1 MIYCTYTIQSAGFS
15 MMFHYQRAYL
25 QYMSILRYFKMA
37 SLGGT
42 PFISIL
48 QSGLHLCLEVP
59 LQLWWHPDFQ
69 RTGLHLAEIIA
80 TAINGHLDHPD
91 KTRAFIFSRS
101 ASTSMSFLPC
111 GNSKFSLHQN
121 DVPNLRGKI
130 NDYQKEAAISG
141 VFRSIQVHS
150 GPLMVH

>member
-1 MIYCTYTIQSAGFS
+1 

-80 TAINGHLDHPD
+80 TAINGHLDHPT
-91 KTRAFIFSRS
+91 KPGPSSSHAR
-101 ASTSMSFLPC
+101 PP
-111 GNSKFSLHQN
+111 HQCLSCL
-121 DVPNLRGKI
+121 V
-130 NDYQKEAAISG
+130 ET
-141 VFRSIQVHS
+141 
-150 GPLMVH
+150 